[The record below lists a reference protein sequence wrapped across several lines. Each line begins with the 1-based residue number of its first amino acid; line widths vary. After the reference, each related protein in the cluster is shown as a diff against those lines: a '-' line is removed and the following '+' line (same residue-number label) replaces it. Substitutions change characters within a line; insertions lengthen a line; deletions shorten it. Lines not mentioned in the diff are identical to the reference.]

1 MSHVFFLT
9 IETFPA
15 QFACNLSARYI
26 AAHSNVTRAENVDV
40 CSTFTVEKYIGLKNE
55 KEGYLC
61 KQVHFD
67 GKTHVITT
75 LERQKIVV
83 K

>member
-1 MSHVFFLT
+1 MLVDFVDT
-9 IETFPA
+9 ECI
-15 QFACNLSARYI
+15 ARIY
-26 AAHSNVTRAENVDV
+26 HFSRKKFKCHTSGKRRPLRYF
-40 CSTFTVEKYIGLKNE
+40 SPSVEKYIGLKNE

-67 GKTHVITT
+67 GKTHVITS